1 VAISHHERWD
11 GSGYPKGLKGEAIP
25 MAGRIVAVADAFD
38 AITNSRPYRAA
49 RPAGVAMQLLR
60 NDSDRQF
67 EGRLVDA
74 VERIVSAESHPYELS
89 SCPASVA

>member
-1 VAISHHERWD
+1 
-11 GSGYPKGLKGEAIP
+11 

-49 RPAGVAMQLLR
+49 RPIRVAMQLLR
-60 NDSDRQF
+60 SDYDRHF

-74 VERIVSAESHPYELS
+74 VERIVASESSLYELS
-89 SCPASVA
+89 SRSASVA